1 MLTKDCLGFES
12 FDFLSNIINLIA
24 QRKKN
29 IVDVIFANVDK
40 KSRKYGRIGLKFLNF
55 LSNVIHCKAQKISLL
70 LTKSSENIVALA

>member
-24 QRKKN
+24 QRQKKN

-40 KSRKYGRIGLKFLNF
+40 KSP
-55 LSNVIHCKAQKISLL
+55 
-70 LTKSSENIVALA
+70 ENMDALA

>member
-40 KSRKYGRIGLKFLNF
+40 K
-55 LSNVIHCKAQKISLL
+55 VQKIWTHWLKIPQL
-70 LTKSSENIVALA
+70 FIQYN